1 MPPFG
6 IIAGDDIIGIGMAKK
21 WPWKRENDVGM
32 AKMRLMS

>member
-6 IIAGDDIIGIGMAKK
+6 IIAEDDIIGTGWAK

-32 AKMRLMS
+32 AKMRTMS